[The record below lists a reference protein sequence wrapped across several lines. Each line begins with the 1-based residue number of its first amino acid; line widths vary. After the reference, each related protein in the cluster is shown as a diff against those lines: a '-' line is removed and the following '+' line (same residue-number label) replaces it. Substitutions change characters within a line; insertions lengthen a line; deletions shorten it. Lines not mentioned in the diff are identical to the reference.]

1 MFRARR
7 ALCVLFTFALACS
20 QFAPAAVALPSPAST
35 MHATT
40 AQGASFAIATDHY
53 LASQTGAR
61 VLRDGGTAVDAAIAI
76 AYALAV
82 TFPVAGNI
90 GGGGFMLIH
99 LKDGSSHF
107 IDFRETAPAAAYA
120 DMYLDAR
127 GRPDANRS
135 TIGPL
140 SAGVPGTVAGLEYA
154 REHFGTLSRAT
165 LIAPAI
171 AYARGFRIDEADAQL
186 FADERNW
193 LAQFPSTKAV
203 FLRDGK
209 PLREGQILR
218 QPDLEQT
225 LRAISER
232 GVDGF
237 YRGPVARAL
246 VASAKGSG
254 GVITLADLAGYRAV
268 ARTPLTCARGADTI
282 VTSPP
287 PSSGGVAICEILGI
301 VGPVGPAGGGALRDA
316 ANAHLE
322 IEAERRAFAD
332 RNTALGDPD
341 FVHAP
346 VAQLLNPA
354 YLARQRASITPTAAT
369 PSSEIPGF
377 GVHEGHNTTNFSV
390 VDAAGNAV
398 DVTYTLNNGFGS
410 GFVAAG
416 TGVLLND
423 EMDDFTSKPGAPNMF
438 GLVQGT
444 ANAIAPGKRPLSSMM
459 PTIVL
464 DANGNPVLIAG
475 AEGGPRII
483 TAVLDIVR
491 DVIDFHESISEAVA
505 QARVHMQWLPD
516 LVYAEPGAFAPE
528 VLAKLRTM
536 GYRFKFEGAG
546 SGANAIAVAS
556 DGTRTAAH
564 DPRTPTGSAI
574 AR

>member
-1 MFRARR
+1 MRARR
-7 ALCVLFTFALACS
+7 ATCVQFAFALVFS
-20 QFAPAAVALPSPAST
+20 QIAAAVAPPSPLST

-40 AQGASFAIATDHY
+40 AHGMSFAVATDHY

-82 TFPVAGNI
+82 TFPVAGNL

-127 GRPDANRS
+127 GRPDSDRS

-154 REHFGTLSRAT
+154 RERFGTLSRAA
-165 LIAPAI
+165 LIAPAL
-171 AYARGFRIDEADAQL
+171 AYARGFRIDAADAKL
-186 FADERNW
+186 FADERDW

-203 FLRDGK
+203 FLPDGK

-218 QPDLEQT
+218 QPDLERT
-225 LRAISER
+225 LRAISEH

-237 YRGPVARAL
+237 YRGPVAQAL

-254 GVITLADLAGYRAV
+254 GVITLADLARYRAV
-268 ARTPLTCARGADTI
+268 ERTPLTCARGADTI

-301 VGPVGPAGGGALRDA
+301 VGPADGGALRDA
-316 ANAHLE
+316 TNAHLE

-354 YLARQRASITPTAAT
+354 YLARQRASIAPTDAT
-369 PSSEIPGF
+369 PSSEVPGF
-377 GVHEGHNTTNFSV
+377 GGHEGHNTTNFSV

-423 EMDDFTSKPGAPNMF
+423 EMDDFTSKPGSPNMF

-444 ANAIAPGKRPLSSMM
+444 ANAIAPGKRPLSSMS

-464 DANGNPVLIAG
+464 DANGSPVLIAG

-491 DVIDFHESISEAVA
+491 GVIDFHEGVFGAVA
-505 QARVHMQWLPD
+505 QPRVHMQWLPD
-516 LVYAEPGAFAPE
+516 LVYAEPGAFAPD
-528 VLAKLRTM
+528 VLAKLRAM
-536 GYRFKFEGAG
+536 GYRFRFEGAG
-546 SGANAIAVAS
+546 SGANAVAVAP

-564 DPRTPTGSAI
+564 DPRMPTGSAI

>member
-20 QFAPAAVALPSPAST
+20 QFASAAVALPSPAST
-35 MHATT
+35 MHETT
-40 AQGASFAIATDHY
+40 AQGASFAVATDHY

-82 TFPVAGNI
+82 TFPVAGNL

-99 LKDGSSHF
+99 FKDGSSHF

-120 DMYLDAR
+120 DMYLDAH
-127 GRPDANRS
+127 GRPDSNRS

-154 REHFGTLSRAT
+154 REHFGTLSRAA

-171 AYARGFRIDEADAQL
+171 AYARGFRIDEADARL

-246 VASAKGSG
+246 VASAKDSG

-268 ARTPLTCARGADTI
+268 ERTPLTCARGADTI

-301 VGPVGPAGGGALRDA
+301 VGPADGALRDA

-346 VAQLLNPA
+346 VVQLLNPA
-354 YLARQRASITPTAAT
+354 YLARQRASITPTSAT

-377 GVHEGHNTTNFSV
+377 GGHEGHDTTNFSV

-444 ANAIAPGKRPLSSMM
+444 ANAIAPGKRPPSSMM

-491 DVIDFHESISEAVA
+491 GVIDFHESVSEAVA
-505 QARVHMQWLPD
+505 QPRVHMQWLPD

-528 VLAKLRTM
+528 VLAKLRAM

-546 SGANAIAVAS
+546 SGANAVAVAT

>member
-20 QFAPAAVALPSPAST
+20 QFASAAVALPSPAST
-35 MHATT
+35 MHETT
-40 AQGASFAIATDHY
+40 AQGASFAVATDHY

-82 TFPVAGNI
+82 TFPVAGNL

-127 GRPDANRS
+127 GRPDSSRS

-154 REHFGTLSRAT
+154 REHFGTLSRAA

-246 VASAKGSG
+246 VASAKDSG

-268 ARTPLTCARGADTI
+268 ARTPVTCARGANTI

-301 VGPVGPAGGGALRDA
+301 VGPAGGGALRDA

-332 RNTALGDPD
+332 RNTA
-341 FVHAP
+341 
-346 VAQLLNPA
+346 
-354 YLARQRASITPTAAT
+354 
-369 PSSEIPGF
+369 
-377 GVHEGHNTTNFSV
+377 
-390 VDAAGNAV
+390 
-398 DVTYTLNNGFGS
+398 
-410 GFVAAG
+410 
-416 TGVLLND
+416 
-423 EMDDFTSKPGAPNMF
+423 
-438 GLVQGT
+438 
-444 ANAIAPGKRPLSSMM
+444 
-459 PTIVL
+459 
-464 DANGNPVLIAG
+464 
-475 AEGGPRII
+475 
-483 TAVLDIVR
+483 
-491 DVIDFHESISEAVA
+491 
-505 QARVHMQWLPD
+505 
-516 LVYAEPGAFAPE
+516 
-528 VLAKLRTM
+528 
-536 GYRFKFEGAG
+536 
-546 SGANAIAVAS
+546 
-556 DGTRTAAH
+556 
-564 DPRTPTGSAI
+564 
-574 AR
+574 

>member
-1 MFRARR
+1 
-7 ALCVLFTFALACS
+7 
-20 QFAPAAVALPSPAST
+20 
-35 MHATT
+35 
-40 AQGASFAIATDHY
+40 
-53 LASQTGAR
+53 

-82 TFPVAGNI
+82 TFPVAGNL

-127 GRPDANRS
+127 GRPDSARS

-140 SAGVPGTVAGLEYA
+140 STGVPGTVAGLEYA
-154 REHFGTLSRAT
+154 REHFGTLSRAA
-165 LIAPAI
+165 LIAPAL
-171 AYARGFRIDEADAQL
+171 AYARGFRIDVADAKL
-186 FADERNW
+186 FADERDW

-203 FLRDGK
+203 FLPDGK

-218 QPDLEQT
+218 QPDLERT
-225 LRAISER
+225 LRAISEH

-237 YRGPVARAL
+237 YRGPVAQAL

-254 GVITLADLAGYRAV
+254 GVITLADLARYRAV
-268 ARTPLTCARGADTI
+268 ERTPLTCARGADTI

-287 PSSGGVAICEILGI
+287 TSSGGVAICEILGI
-301 VGPVGPAGGGALRDA
+301 VGPADGGALRDA

-354 YLARQRASITPTAAT
+354 YFARQRASIAPTDAT

-377 GVHEGHNTTNFSV
+377 GGHEGHNTTNFSV

-423 EMDDFTSKPGAPNMF
+423 EMDDFTSKPGSPNMF

-444 ANAIAPGKRPLSSMM
+444 ANAIAPGKRPLSSMS

-464 DANGNPVLIAG
+464 DASGNPVLIAG

-491 DVIDFHESISEAVA
+491 GVIDFHEGVFGAVA
-505 QARVHMQWLPD
+505 QPRVHMQWLPD
-516 LVYAEPGAFAPE
+516 LVYAEPGAFAPD
-528 VLAKLRTM
+528 VLAKLRAM
-536 GYRFKFEGAG
+536 GYRFRFEGAG
-546 SGANAIAVAS
+546 SGANAVAVAP

-564 DPRTPTGSAI
+564 DPRMPTGSAI

>member
-1 MFRARR
+1 VIRAQR
-7 ALCVLFTFALACS
+7 ALCVQVAFALAFS
-20 QFAPAAVALPSPAST
+20 QFATAVAPPSPPST
-35 MHATT
+35 IHATT
-40 AQGASFAIATDHY
+40 ARGVSFAVATDHY

-61 VLRDGGTAVDAAIAI
+61 VLRDGGTAVDAAIAV

-82 TFPVAGNI
+82 TFPVAGNL
-90 GGGGFMLIH
+90 GGGGFMLVH

-127 GRPDANRS
+127 GRPDSARS

-154 REHFGTLSRAT
+154 REHFGTLSRAA
-165 LIAPAI
+165 LIAPAL
-171 AYARGFRIDEADAQL
+171 AYSQGFRIDAADAQL
-186 FADERNW
+186 FADKRDW
-193 LAQFPSTKAV
+193 LAQFPSTRAV

-209 PLREGQILR
+209 PLREGQLLR
-218 QPDLEQT
+218 QPDLERT

-237 YRGPVARAL
+237 YRGPVAHAL
-246 VASAKGSG
+246 VDSAKASG
-254 GVITLADLAGYRAV
+254 GVITLADLARYRAV
-268 ARTPLTCARGADTI
+268 ERAPLTCARGADTI

-301 VGPVGPAGGGALRDA
+301 VGPADGGRLRDTA
-316 ANAHLE
+316 TAHLE

-341 FVHAP
+341 FVQAP

-354 YLARQRASITPTAAT
+354 YLARQRASIAPTAAT

-377 GVHEGHNTTNFSV
+377 GSHEGHNTTNFSV
-390 VDAAGNAV
+390 VDTAGNAV

-410 GFVAAG
+410 GFVATG

-423 EMDDFTSKPGAPNMF
+423 EMDDFTSKPGSPNMF

-444 ANAIAPGKRPLSSMM
+444 ANAIAPGKRPLSSMS

-491 DVIDFHESISEAVA
+491 SVIDFHEGVSGAVA
-505 QARVHMQWLPD
+505 QPRVHMQWLPD
-516 LVYAEPGAFAPE
+516 LVYAEPGAFAPDAQ
-528 VLAKLRTM
+528 AKLQAM
-536 GYRFKFEGAG
+536 GYRFKFESAG
-546 SGANAIAVAS
+546 SGANAVAVAP
-556 DGTRTAAH
+556 DGMKTAAH
-564 DPRTPTGSAI
+564 DPRIPTGSAV

>member
-1 MFRARR
+1 MPT
-7 ALCVLFTFALACS
+7 CTS
-20 QFAPAAVALPSPAST
+20 MPAGGLTP
-35 MHATT
+35 
-40 AQGASFAIATDHY
+40 
-53 LASQTGAR
+53 TGAR
-61 VLRDGGTAVDAAIAI
+61 
-76 AYALAV
+76 
-82 TFPVAGNI
+82 
-90 GGGGFMLIH
+90 
-99 LKDGSSHF
+99 S
-107 IDFRETAPAAAYA
+107 
-120 DMYLDAR
+120 
-127 GRPDANRS
+127 GR
-135 TIGPL
+135 L

-154 REHFGTLSRAT
+154 REHFGTLSRAA

-171 AYARGFRIDEADAQL
+171 AYAQGFRIDAADAQL
-186 FADERNW
+186 FADERDW

-203 FLRDGK
+203 FFRDGK
-209 PLREGQILR
+209 PLQEGQILR
-218 QPDLEQT
+218 QPDLERT

-237 YRGPVARAL
+237 YQGPVARAL
-246 VASAKGSG
+246 VASAKGAG
-254 GVITLADLAGYRAV
+254 GIITLADLARYRAV
-268 ARTPLTCARGADTI
+268 ERAPLTCARGTDTI

-301 VGPVGPAGGGALRDA
+301 VGPVDGGTLRDA

-354 YLARQRASITPTAAT
+354 YLARERASIAPAAAT
-369 PSSEIPGF
+369 SSSEILGF
-377 GVHEGHNTTNFSV
+377 GGHEGHNTTNFSV

-423 EMDDFTSKPGAPNMF
+423 EMDDFTSKPGSPNMF

-444 ANAIAPGKRPLSSMM
+444 ANAIAPEKRPLSSMS

-491 DVIDFHESISEAVA
+491 GVVDFHKSVFAAVA
-505 QARVHMQWLPD
+505 QPRVHMQWLPD
-516 LVYAEPGAFAPE
+516 LVYAEPRAFAPN
-528 VLAKLRTM
+528 VLTKLRAM

-546 SGANAIAVAS
+546 SGANAVAVAP
-556 DGTRTAAH
+556 DGTKTAAH